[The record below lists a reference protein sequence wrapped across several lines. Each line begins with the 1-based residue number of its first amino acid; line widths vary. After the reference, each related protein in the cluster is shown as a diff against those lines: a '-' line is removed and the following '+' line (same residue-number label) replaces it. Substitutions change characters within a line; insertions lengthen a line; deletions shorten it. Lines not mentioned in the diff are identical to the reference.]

1 MSFKG
6 SSSSGSNV
14 CCGVVGKGGRVVLV
28 IWEDDYKKSV
38 QSSKTWKKEKVRE
51 SRFFRVRCC

>member
-38 QSSKTWKKEKVRE
+38 QSSEDLEEGKSARE
-51 SRFFRVRCC
+51 QIF